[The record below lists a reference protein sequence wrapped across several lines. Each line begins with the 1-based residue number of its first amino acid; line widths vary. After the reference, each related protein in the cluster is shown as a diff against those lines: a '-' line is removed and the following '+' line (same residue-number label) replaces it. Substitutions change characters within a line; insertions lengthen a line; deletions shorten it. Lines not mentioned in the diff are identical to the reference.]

1 METFSLGGRP
11 YITLTNLLKI
21 CGWSDSGGSAK
32 HAVEEGLVTVDGQVE
47 LRKKCKLTVGQVVA
61 FADQQV
67 QISE

>member
-11 YITLTNLLKI
+11 YITLTNLLKV

-32 HAVEEGLVTVDGQVE
+32 HAIEEGQITVDGQIE

-61 FADQQV
+61 YAD
-67 QISE
+67 

>member
-11 YITLTNLLKI
+11 HITLTNLLKI

-47 LRKKCKLTVGQVVA
+47 PRKKCKLTAGQVVA

>member
-11 YITLTNLLKI
+11 HITLTNLLKI
-21 CGWSDSGGSAK
+21 CGWCDSGGSAK
-32 HAVEEGLVTVDGQVE
+32 HAIEEGQVSVDGQIE
-47 LRKKCKLTVGQVVA
+47 LRKKCKLNAGQIVT

>member
-11 YITLTNLLKI
+11 HITLTNLLKI

-32 HAVEEGLVTVDGQVE
+32 HAVEEGLVTVDGQIE